1 MYKSRLNS
9 ANLYMKKEKSLK
21 PIRMIIVDDHE
32 IVRCGI
38 KFLLLAFDDIKLVG
52 EARNG
57 DEGVNLC
64 KELQPD
70 VVVMDLMMAGMNG
83 VEATRAIRKKYPE
96 IQVLILTSF
105 LETKFIQ
112 QAMQAGA
119 IGYLLKGTSIDELVD
134 AIRAAAIGQSTL
146 AGEVIQ
152 ALLQPSQASSQLV
165 HELSK
170 RQEEVLTLLAL
181 GLSNQAIAQQMKLS
195 PSTIRHHVSQ
205 VLNKLGVTNRT
216 EAATTAVRVG
226 RLSILLG

>member
-1 MYKSRLNS
+1 
-9 ANLYMKKEKSLK
+9 MKKEKSLK

>member
-1 MYKSRLNS
+1 MYKNRLNP

-96 IQVLILTSF
+96 VQVLILTSF